1 MATVFVV
8 ICCCYF
14 WLCKKMKASEHQDV
28 LFRSFWGGTTLCS
41 FHVGLN
47 TTQNANDIFIR
58 LTSSEFFENITN
70 QMLIFH
76 LTHLSFQ
83 FSHCTSIFIIS
94 FVMERAAEYSGLKV
108 REQTSS
114 SSIVSRG
121 IKYYYG
127 IQCGDGC
134 VLLTC
139 LARHADLALA
149 RGRDVNTMYL
159 PCDIGPYL
167 LVKFTTPVLHVLCH
181 EVIHAISRTTIHIQN
196 APRVN
201 EFEGECLFVYVSFVH
216 YIL

>member
-76 LTHLSFQ
+76 LTHLLFHFICNGACGGGTDFLLIDGISWHQ
-83 FSHCTSIFIIS
+83 VLLWYPMWRWMCTSYLLGTACWSCACSRKRCEYDVFTLWHWAIS
-94 FVMERAAEYSGLKV
+94 SCQIYYTCSSCSLPWSNSCNLPHHHSYPERAS
-108 REQTSS
+108 
-114 SSIVSRG
+114 
-121 IKYYYG
+121 
-127 IQCGDGC
+127 C
-134 VLLTC
+134 
-139 LARHADLALA
+139 
-149 RGRDVNTMYL
+149 
-159 PCDIGPYL
+159 
-167 LVKFTTPVLHVLCH
+167 
-181 EVIHAISRTTIHIQN
+181 
-196 APRVN
+196 
-201 EFEGECLFVYVSFVH
+201 
-216 YIL
+216 